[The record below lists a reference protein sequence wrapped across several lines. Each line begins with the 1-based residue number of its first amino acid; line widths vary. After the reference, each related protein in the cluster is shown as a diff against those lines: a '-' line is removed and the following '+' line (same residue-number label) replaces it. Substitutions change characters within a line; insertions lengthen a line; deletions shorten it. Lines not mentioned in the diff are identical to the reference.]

1 MEAEIVQQLV
11 TSGATTLVGLMA
23 TEAWTQ
29 ARSRF
34 AALFGRGEGDETEA
48 AALERSRAVITRAQE
63 SGDTG
68 AVDDLTGTW
77 RGRLRQALLE
87 DPGAADELQRIL
99 DEFRPQL
106 PNRGA
111 GIQYN
116 TVSGTVHGN
125 VIQAQNVHGGV
136 NYHQSAQPPIRPFTG
151 H

>member
-1 MEAEIVQQLV
+1 MQQLV

-34 AALFGRGEGDETEA
+34 AALFGRGESDETEA
-48 AALERSRAVITRAQE
+48 AALERSRVVITRAQE
-63 SGDTG
+63 SGDTE
-68 AVDDLTGTW
+68 AVNDLTGTW

-87 DPGAADELQRIL
+87 DPGAADELQSIL

-106 PNRGA
+106 PARG
-111 GIQYN
+111 GVTVHN
-116 TVSGTVHGN
+116 TISGGTVNGN
-125 VIQAQNVHGGV
+125 VIQAQNVHGDV
-136 NYHQSAQPPIRPFTG
+136 TYHQAVQPPIRPFTG